1 MDIVNEEVEID
12 GNTVYPTSHIGVS
25 LYPTDADSVEELLNH
40 AMSAK
45 QYSKKHKSEV
55 GYQFFDHHVQELSI
69 KHRQLE
75 ADLRQ
80 AIENEEWVLQYQ
92 PKLDISQQKVV
103 GVEALIRWNHPTR
116 GVVSPYEFIEFA
128 EQRGLIVQIG
138 DWVIRAACQQ
148 LRSWLDLGI
157 HDCKIAI
164 NLSSKQLIRHR
175 AKDSAMPGRI
185 QGSAAVVRG

>member
-1 MDIVNEEVEID
+1 
-12 GNTVYPTSHIGVS
+12 
-25 LYPTDADSVEELLNH
+25 
-40 AMSAK
+40 MSAK

-116 GVVSPYEFIEFA
+116 
-128 EQRGLIVQIG
+128 
-138 DWVIRAACQQ
+138 
-148 LRSWLDLGI
+148 LRI
-157 HDCKIAI
+157 Y
-164 NLSSKQLIRHR
+164 
-175 AKDSAMPGRI
+175 
-185 QGSAAVVRG
+185 